1 MEIACVQNLIILT
14 SLLEDK
20 GSPRQL
26 QVQVKLGMSASLND
40 CDIGKHDPFGFCVSL
55 HFTIMKKKT
64 LHKYIFQCTLQ
75 FTLEHRLSI
84 PTTKL
89 GPFSHALTFSNID
102 NYQLF

>member
-26 QVQVKLGMSASLND
+26 QVQVKLGKSASLND

-55 HFTIMKKKT
+55 HFTIMTKKKT
-64 LHKYIFQCTLQ
+64 T
-75 FTLEHRLSI
+75 
-84 PTTKL
+84 
-89 GPFSHALTFSNID
+89 
-102 NYQLF
+102 

>member
-55 HFTIMKKKT
+55 HFTIMTKK
-64 LHKYIFQCTLQ
+64 HYISIFFKALYN
-75 FTLEHRLSI
+75 LLLSI
-84 PTTKL
+84 
-89 GPFSHALTFSNID
+89 D
-102 NYQLF
+102 